1 MPYDIEKE
9 KREAIAAG
17 QRALQSLRC
26 AQNNLNDAR
35 GWGVLDMLGGGL
47 LSDMVKYSKM
57 NDAKQYMEQARYDLQ
72 NFGRELSDVT
82 AACDLHIET
91 RDFLVFADIFFDGLL
106 ADCLMQSRINDAR
119 RQVNEAIQRTGQI
132 LSQLQRM

>member
-9 KREAIAAG
+9 KWEAIEAG

-26 AQNNLNDAR
+26 AQNNLNNAR

-82 AACDLHIET
+82 AVCDLHIET
-91 RDFLVFADIFFDGLL
+91 SDFLAFADIFFDGLL

-119 RQVNEAIQRTGQI
+119 RQVNEAIQRTEQI

>member
-119 RQVNEAIQRTGQI
+119 RQVNEAIQRTEQI